1 MLFRSIVGVG
11 VVVLSVGAGGCKRP
25 AQETRDEAKS
35 TVSEVADAAAEAQRQ
50 RAAEVARLNDRMAEI
65 EREYAAKNEQLAAG
79 KKTATAGLREEVKED
94 VANVKQAVADLGTT
108 TADNWWDREEGAM
121 RTAFDDVGADIK
133 RLAGTVAEPAPVATD
148 TPATA
153 PFTSRRDAFVT
164 EMKGRVNQFRKALDP
179 LKAKGPRETEI
190 NDTRARVDKLAE
202 DLDKLATASADDWWD
217 VTKDRVESYLSRVE
231 ASVRRLDNDRPSA
244 E

>member
-11 VVVLSVGAGGCKRP
+11 VVVLAVGVGGCKQP

-35 TVSEVADAAAEAQRQ
+35 RASEVADAAAEAQRQ
-50 RAAEVARLNDRMAEI
+50 RAAEVARLSDRMAEI
-65 EREYAAKNEQLAAG
+65 EREYTAKNEQLAAG

-121 RTAFDDVGADIK
+121 RNALDDVGADVK
-133 RLAGTVAEPAPVATD
+133 RLAGNVAEPAPVDTA

-164 EMKGRVNQFRKALDP
+164 EMKGRVNQFRKALDR
-179 LKAKGPRETEI
+179 LKASGPRETEI
-190 NDTRARVDKLAE
+190 KDTRARVDKLAE

-217 VTKDRVESYLSRVE
+217 VTKERVEAYLARVE
-231 ASVRRLDNDRPSA
+231 ASVRRLDDDKPSA